1 MSKDNPISGALT
13 WWREN
18 GPNPLLT
25 AAMLGGLAY
34 GKGRLFWGPAVET
47 LRSLGRPFGKKM
59 AGGERDWDYAMDEL
73 KSNSEYSKFVQKAL
87 GLLTAGTA
95 LAAFARPDR
104 ENMGLL
110 KWNAPFKAGYNNIVN
125 NGTSELY
132 KTASYLTDS
141 YMQDIDWMQPI
152 DARQARALFTN
163 DPAVQENAYVR
174 NTGLAIVNN
183 AALRGGT
190 EHPTLGRLFDSA
202 LDKMETK
209 LTVNGVTD
217 IAVKSAVANTT
228 ARLFTGA
235 LGAVCGMN
243 DRTRQKLID
252 AGTWA
257 GAIAAILE

>member
-1 MSKDNPISGALT
+1 
-13 WWREN
+13 
-18 GPNPLLT
+18 
-25 AAMLGGLAY
+25 
-34 GKGRLFWGPAVET
+34 
-47 LRSLGRPFGKKM
+47 
-59 AGGERDWDYAMDEL
+59 
-73 KSNSEYSKFVQKAL
+73 
-87 GLLTAGTA
+87 
-95 LAAFARPDR
+95 
-104 ENMGLL
+104 MGL
-110 KWNAPFKAGYNNIVN
+110 
-125 NGTSELY
+125 S
-132 KTASYLTDS
+132 
-141 YMQDIDWMQPI
+141 
-152 DARQARALFTN
+152 
-163 DPAVQENAYVR
+163 
-174 NTGLAIVNN
+174 IVNN